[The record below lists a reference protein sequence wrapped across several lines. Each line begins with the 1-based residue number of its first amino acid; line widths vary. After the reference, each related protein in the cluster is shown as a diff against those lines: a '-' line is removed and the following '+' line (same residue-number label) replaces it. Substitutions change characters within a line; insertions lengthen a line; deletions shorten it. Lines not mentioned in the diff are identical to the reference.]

1 MNMKKRA
8 LRKDFYMEIRKSLG
22 HFLSIFFIVALGVSF
37 FSGIRAS
44 EPDMRISGDTYF
56 DEKNLM
62 DIKVVG
68 TMGLTKEDVTAIE
81 ALAGVKKV
89 ESGFSQDML
98 LSVADNQKVLH
109 VMSIPES
116 MNQLSVSE
124 GRLPQEKGECLI
136 NEDFLKETSYQVGDT
151 ITLKEEESGVLEV
164 KEFRIVGAGSSPC
177 YISFGRG
184 NSLIGTGSVSGFLA
198 VTEENF
204 TPDTF
209 TEIYVK
215 AVQAEAEIAFTKEYE
230 KIVKNVMDEIEEIT
244 DARCEARKQ
253 NLTDEAKE
261 EVEKAK
267 QELADGKAKAE
278 QELADAEQKL
288 KDGETQSENAKSEIA
303 SGKEQIERAKQT
315 LYQKQKELDT
325 GLEEYQAGK
334 AALDGQKA
342 ELEQKEKEYQA
353 QAEAAAPQIE
363 AAEKQIAAARQR
375 LDAGWEKYHIIK
387 DSEDP
392 MEQAIAEELK
402 KQLDSGEEELKRNV
416 EKFTEMKNQ
425 LSQGQTM
432 IVKAKEQLW
441 AGEVV
446 LAESLHTIQDG
457 QKQIDTAWEEVS
469 AKETALV
476 NGEKTLKEQEE
487 ILSKSREEYEKAK
500 AEAQEEIK
508 RGEEKIQEAEAEI
521 AKIESPTW
529 YVDDRSALPE
539 YSEYGENADR
549 MRAIGKVFPVLFFL
563 VAALISLTTM
573 TRMVEEQRG
582 EIGTLQ
588 ALGYSKF
595 DIAKKYLNYALLATL
610 GGSVFGVL
618 VGEKIFP
625 YIIVYAYKIMYQ
637 HLPHIIVPYHFSYAI
652 MATAAAVLCTFVAT
666 LAACYKELLALPAV
680 LMRPPAPKQGKRI
693 FLERITFIWK
703 HLSFIWKS
711 SIRNLFR
718 YKKRFFMTIIG
729 IGGCMGLMLVGFG
742 LKDSIMNIAVLQYG
756 ELQTYDGMVYLNSDI
771 SNEEKSSLEEMIEK
785 EDEIDTYS
793 EILMKNKTVKSKSE
807 EEEIY
812 LSVPVKE
819 NGLEPFMTFRD
830 RTTKKEYALTDH
842 GVILTEK
849 TAAKLDVQTGDTVKI
864 EEDSAEVEVKVAAV
878 CENYIGNYM
887 YMTPGL
893 YQNLYGEAPEVNSIL
908 FDMKKYNEKNLL
920 KIGETLI
927 KQDAVLNVS
936 YTNHM
941 EERIADMLGSL
952 NLVIVVLIIS
962 AGMLAFVVLYNLN
975 NINITERKRELATL
989 KVLGFYDKEVA
1000 SYVFRENILL
1010 TMIGAVVGMGL
1021 GKLLHRFVIVT
1032 VEVEGIMFGR
1042 NIDPPSFLYSFL
1054 FTAGFSLFVN
1064 WVMYFKLKRIDMV
1077 ESLKSVE

>member
-1 MNMKKRA
+1 MSMKKRA

-22 HFLSIFFIVALGVSF
+22 RFLSIFFIVALGVSF

-44 EPDMRISGDTYF
+44 EPDMRISGDAYF

-62 DIKVVG
+62 DIKVVS
-68 TMGLTKEDVTAIE
+68 TMGLTNEDVAAIE
-81 ALAGVKKV
+81 VLDGVEKV
-89 ESGFSQDML
+89 EPGFSQDML
-98 LSVADNQKVLH
+98 LDVKDNQKVLH

-116 MNQLSVSE
+116 MNQLTVSE
-124 GRLPQEKGECLI
+124 GRLPKDKGECFVD
-136 NEDFLKETSYQVGDT
+136 EDFLEETSYQIGDT
-151 ITLKEEESGVLEV
+151 IMLKGENSGFLEQ

-184 NSLIGTGSVSGFLA
+184 SSLIGTGSVSGFLA

-204 TPDTF
+204 APDTY
-209 TEIYVK
+209 TELYVK
-215 AVQAEAEIAFTKEYE
+215 AEQAESEIAFTKEYE
-230 KIVKNVMDEIEEIT
+230 KAVEAVADEIEAIT

-253 NLTDEAKE
+253 ALTDDANE
-261 EVEKAK
+261 EVAKAK
-267 QELADGKAKAE
+267 RELEDGKAKAKR
-278 QELADAEQKL
+278 ELEEAEQKL
-288 KDGETQSENAKSEIA
+288 KDGETQIQNAKEEIA
-303 SGKEQIERAKQT
+303 SGKEQIESAKQT
-315 LYQKQKELDT
+315 LYQKQNELDA
-325 GLEEYQAGK
+325 GLEEYQTGK
-334 AALDGQKA
+334 TTLEAQKA
-342 ELEQKEKEYQA
+342 ELAQKEKEYQA
-353 QAEAAAPQIE
+353 QVEVATPQIE
-363 AAEKQIAAARQR
+363 AAEKQIADARAK
-375 LDAGWEKYHIIK
+375 LDAGWKQYEAIK
-387 DSEDP
+387 DSENP
-392 MEQAIAEELK
+392 KEQAIAAELK
-402 KQLDSGEEELKRNV
+402 KQLDAGEEELKRNA
-416 EKFTEMKNQ
+416 EKLTEMKNQ
-425 LSQGQTM
+425 ISQGQAAITQ
-432 IVKAKEQLW
+432 AKEQM
-441 AGEVV
+441 
-446 LAESLHTIQDG
+446 QDG
-457 QKQIDTAWEEVS
+457 ESRLCEAQQTIEDGQVQIDAAWSELY
-469 AKETALV
+469 AKEETLSS
-476 NGEKTLKEQEE
+476 GEKTLREQEE
-487 ILSKSREEYEKAK
+487 TLAKGREEYETAK
-500 AEAQEEIK
+500 QDAQKEIEKGEAKIKDAEE
-508 RGEEKIQEAEAEI
+508 EI

-529 YVDDRSALPE
+529 YVYDRSSLPE

-610 GGSVFGVL
+610 GGSIFGVL
-618 VGEKIFP
+618 IGEKIFP

-637 HLPHIIVPYHFSYAI
+637 HLPHIIVPYHLSYAI

-693 FLERITFIWK
+693 LLEHIPFIWK

-718 YKKRFFMTIIG
+718 YKKRFFMTIVG

-756 ELQTYDGMVYLNSDI
+756 ELQTYDGMAYLNSDL
-771 SNEEKSSLEEMIEK
+771 SEEEKVSLEEKIADEK
-785 EDEIDTYS
+785 EIEVYS
-793 EILMKNKTVKSKSE
+793 EVLMKNKTVKSKSG

-819 NGLEPFMTFRD
+819 GGLEPFMTFRD
-830 RTTKKEYALTDH
+830 RVTKKQYKLMDD
-842 GVILTEK
+842 GIILTEK
-849 TAAKLDVQTGDTVKI
+849 AAAKLEVKPGDTVKI
-864 EEDSAEVEVKVAAV
+864 EGDSSDVEVKIGAV

-887 YMTPGL
+887 YMTPGM
-893 YQNLYGEAPEVNSIL
+893 YQTLYGEPPETTTIL
-908 FDMKKYNEKNLL
+908 FNLKNYDDQKLL
-920 KIGETLI
+920 DIGEKLI
-927 KQDAVLNVS
+927 EQDAVLNVS
-936 YTNHM
+936 YTNNM

-952 NLVIVVLIIS
+952 NLVIVVLIVS

-1010 TMIGAVVGMGL
+1010 TIIGAFVGMGL

-1042 NIDPPSFLYSFL
+1042 NIGPPSFLFSFL
-1054 FTAGFSLFVN
+1054 FTVGFSLFVN

>member
-22 HFLSIFFIVALGVSF
+22 RFLSIFFIVALGVSF

-56 DEKNLM
+56 DEKELM
-62 DIKVVG
+62 DIKVVS
-68 TMGLTKEDVTAIE
+68 TMGLTQEDVTAIGE
-81 ALAGVKKV
+81 LDSVEKV
-89 ESGFSQDML
+89 EPGFSQDML
-98 LSVADNQKVLH
+98 LDVKDNQKVLH

-116 MNQLSVSE
+116 MNQLTVSE
-124 GRLPQEKGECLI
+124 GRLPKKKGECLI
-136 NEDFLKETSYQVGDT
+136 DEDFLEETSYRVGDT
-151 ITLKEEESGVLEV
+151 IELKGEESDLLEV
-164 KEFRIVGAGSSPC
+164 KEFQIVGAGSSPC

-184 NSLIGTGSVSGFLA
+184 SSLIGTGSVSGFLA

-204 TPDTF
+204 APDTY

-215 AVQAEAEIAFTKEYE
+215 AMHSEEKTAFTKEYE
-230 KIVKNVMDEIEEIT
+230 KTVDDAIEEIEEIT
-244 DARCEARKQ
+244 DARCEARRQ
-253 NLTDEAKE
+253 TLMDEAGE
-261 EVEKAK
+261 EVAKAK
-267 QELADGKAKAE
+267 RELEEGKAKAE

-288 KDGETQSENAKSEIA
+288 ADGETQIQNARSEIA
-303 SGKEQIERAKQT
+303 SGKKQIEAAKET
-315 LYQKQKELDT
+315 LYQKQKELDA
-325 GLEEYQAGK
+325 GLEEYRTGK
-334 AALDGQKA
+334 TTLDEQKK
-342 ELEQKEKEYQA
+342 ELETKEKEYQA
-353 QAEAAAPQIE
+353 QIEASTPQIE
-363 AAEKQIAAARQR
+363 VADKQIAEAREK
-375 LDAGWEKYHIIK
+375 LDAGWKQYNALK

-392 MEQAIAEELK
+392 KEQVIAAELK
-402 KQLDSGEEELKRNV
+402 KQLDAGEEELRRNI
-416 EKFTEMKNQ
+416 ETLTEMKNK
-425 LSQGQTM
+425 LSQGQEA
-432 IVKAKEQLW
+432 IAQAKEQLR
-441 AGEVV
+441 AGEKA
-446 LAESLHTIQDG
+446 LDEALRTIEDG
-457 QKQIDTAWEEVS
+457 QAQMDAAWEELY
-469 AKETALV
+469 AKEGTLAT
-476 NGEKTLKEQEE
+476 GEKALKEQEE
-487 ILSKSREEYEKAK
+487 TLAKGRVEYEEAK
-500 AEAQEEIK
+500 ADAKEEIE
-508 RGEEKIQEAEAEI
+508 RGEAEIKDAEAEI
-521 AKIESPTW
+521 AKIESPAW
-529 YVDDRSALPE
+529 YVYDRSTLPE

-573 TRMVEEQRG
+573 TRMIEEQRG

-588 ALGYSKF
+588 ALGYSKL

-610 GGSVFGVL
+610 GGSIFGVL

-637 HLPHIIVPYHFSYAI
+637 HLPHIIVPYHLSYAL
-652 MATAAAVLCTFVAT
+652 MATVAAVLCTFIAT

-680 LMRPPAPKQGKRI
+680 LMRPPAPKLGKRI
-693 FLERITFIWK
+693 LLEHIPFIWK

-718 YKKRFFMTIIG
+718 YKKRFFMTIVG

-756 ELQTYDGMVYLNSDI
+756 ELQTYDGMVYLDSDL
-771 SNEEKSSLEEMIEK
+771 SEEEKKSLEETMEK
-785 EDEIDTYS
+785 ENEIAACS
-793 EILMKNKTVKSKSE
+793 EIFMKNKTVKSATG

-812 LSVPVKE
+812 LSVPKSAT
-819 NGLEPFMTFRD
+819 GLNPFMTFRD
-830 RTTKKEYALTDH
+830 RVTKNQYTLTDE

-849 TAAKLDVQTGDTVKI
+849 AAAQLEVSSGDTVTI
-864 EEDSAEVEVKVAAV
+864 EEDSSAVEVKIVSV

-893 YQNLYGEAPEVNSIL
+893 YQKLYGELPETNSIL
-908 FDMKKYNEKNLL
+908 FNMKKYDEEKLL
-920 KIGETLI
+920 KIGESLI
-927 KQDAVLNVS
+927 EEDAVLNVS

-1010 TMIGAVVGMGL
+1010 TIIGAIVGMGL

-1054 FTAGFSLFVN
+1054 FTVGFSLFVN